1 MFIDGPVDPP
11 LTRADEDP
19 ARAPVRWA
27 AIICGMFFL
36 AIGFA
41 GFFPGVT
48 MNLNAIE
55 MGYGSEAMVLGIF
68 QVSVLHNV
76 IHLLLGA
83 AALAQSR
90 FSYSARRYLR
100 VAGGFTAL
108 LWLFGLLVDPNSM
121 ANFVPLNAVDT
132 WTYLVLAIALI
143 GLSFLP
149 SDVTHTKPEGE
160 NHLRTS
166 ALS

>member
-1 MFIDGPVDPP
+1 SVETMVRFISQYAVM
-11 LTRADEDP
+11 LT
-19 ARAPVRWA
+19 
-27 AIICGMFFL
+27 F
-36 AIGFA
+36 
-41 GFFPGVT
+41 
-48 MNLNAIE
+48 
-55 MGYGSEAMVLGIF
+55 
-68 QVSVLHNV
+68 
-76 IHLLLGA
+76 IHPLLGA
-83 AALAQSR
+83 SALAQSR

-108 LWLFGLLVDPNSM
+108 LWLFGLLVDPTSM

-149 SDVTHTKPEGE
+149 SDVTHTKPQGE

-166 ALS
+166 ALSWRGTPAGAPLTRRHAPPRCPRRRVPWTP